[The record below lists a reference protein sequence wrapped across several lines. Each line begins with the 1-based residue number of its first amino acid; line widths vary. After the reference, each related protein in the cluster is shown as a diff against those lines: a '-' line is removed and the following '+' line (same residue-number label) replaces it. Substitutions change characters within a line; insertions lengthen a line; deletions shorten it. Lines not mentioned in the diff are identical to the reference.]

1 MSEPSGAASHSG
13 VKLRTARVKTREDRK
28 RQLEKFHVVM
38 LESDQQEE
46 FEELYHRGFR
56 HECSDALWL
65 SWLPHKIE
73 TEKDE
78 TVEIVC
84 EVCVDVATDLQV
96 VNGVRQAKV
105 PCNLP
110 NKTTERNVRKPEG
123 SARFDPQSEEWRQK
137 KQAKKIKII
146 FYSYF
151 CSINFFI
158 QFIHFNFV

>member
-28 RQLEKFHVVM
+28 RQLEKFQVVM

-65 SWLPHKIE
+65 SWLPLKIKA
-73 TEKDE
+73 EKDE

-84 EVCVDVATDLQV
+84 EVDLDVVADLQV
-96 VNGVRQAKV
+96 GNGVHQAKV

-110 NKTTERNVRKPEG
+110 KKTTGRNVRTRGLGK
-123 SARFDPQSEEWRQK
+123 
-137 KQAKKIKII
+137 
-146 FYSYF
+146 
-151 CSINFFI
+151 
-158 QFIHFNFV
+158 V

>member
-1 MSEPSGAASHSG
+1 
-13 VKLRTARVKTREDRK
+13 
-28 RQLEKFHVVM
+28 M

-65 SWLPHKIE
+65 SWLPHKID

-84 EVCVDVATDLQV
+84 EVDVDVATDLQV
-96 VNGVRQAKV
+96 VNGFRQAKV

-123 SARFDPQSEEWRQK
+123 SARFDPQSEEWRQIWVD
-137 KQAKKIKII
+137 QE
-146 FYSYF
+146 
-151 CSINFFI
+151 NER
-158 QFIHFNFV
+158 